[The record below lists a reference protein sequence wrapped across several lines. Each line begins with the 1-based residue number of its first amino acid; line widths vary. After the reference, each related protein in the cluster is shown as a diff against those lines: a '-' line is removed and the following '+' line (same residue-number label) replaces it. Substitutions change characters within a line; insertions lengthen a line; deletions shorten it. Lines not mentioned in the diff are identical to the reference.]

1 VALWVR
7 PMPWEGGRGWDAEW
21 LNAPKGVAVRGKEPE
36 ASDHLGV
43 AILPWGDRFEDFHDK
58 IGVSFEDFRDELTGG
73 WLFNYVEALQRAGL
87 RPVLYYA
94 SARISEPLRFRHRP
108 TGVAVRVLPSPWLH
122 GKVRAAQERYRP
134 GSPGLRSV
142 ASYLATPLRP
152 LARELRADRCG
163 VILCHEYEYPRFD
176 VAVGLGRWLGLPV
189 FATFQGGV
197 PGGGLI
203 QRGCRR
209 LAVRAAAGFII
220 ASEGEAQRVRAR
232 YRLRPER
239 VAAIPNP
246 LDVTR
251 WRSLPKD
258 VVRSELGIPT
268 DARVVVWQ
276 GRVEVD
282 KKGLDV
288 LLDAW
293 RRVWAQHG
301 AYSPLLLL
309 VGTGRDEGLLRQLI
323 QAAPPGSVRWVDR
336 YVMDRELL
344 WRYLAAADIATLPS
358 RREGFAVAV
367 VESMACGLPVVAADA
382 AGVAEALGDGEEAA
396 GIVVPRED
404 AGALAVALGQLIADD
419 ALGRALGALGRRRA
433 EERFSLEVV
442 GVRLRQFLWNDAGD
456 GS

>member
-1 VALWVR
+1 MPWVR
-7 PMPWEGGRGWDAEW
+7 PRLWRAGRGRRGGGAGWFIARE
-21 LNAPKGVAVRGKEPE
+21 GVTVRGEETAAP
-36 ASDHLGV
+36 DRLGV
-43 AILPWGDRFEDFHDK
+43 AILPWGDRFEDFHDR

-94 SARISEPLRFRHRP
+94 SARVREPLRFKHGP
-108 TGVAVRVLPSPWLH
+108 TGAAVCVLPSPRLH
-122 GKVRAAQERYRP
+122 CRVRAAQERYRP
-134 GSPGLRSV
+134 GSPGLRSL

-152 LARELRADRCG
+152 LAHELRADGCG
-163 VILCHEYEYPRFD
+163 AILCHEYEYPRFD
-176 VAVGLGRWLGLPV
+176 VAVGLGRWLRLPV

-197 PGGGLI
+197 PGGSLI
-203 QRGCRR
+203 QRPLRR
-209 LAVRAAAGFII
+209 LAVHAAAGLII
-220 ASEGEAQRVRAR
+220 ASEREAQRVRDR
-232 YRLRPER
+232 YRLPPER

-246 LDVTR
+246 MDVAR
-251 WRSLPKD
+251 FRPLPKD
-258 VVRSELGIPT
+258 AVRAELGIPA

-293 RRVWAQHG
+293 TRVCQQHG
-301 AYSPLLLL
+301 AHSPLLLL
-309 VGTGRDEGLLRQLI
+309 VGTGRDEDVLRQLI
-323 QAAPPGSVRWVDR
+323 QAAPPATIRWVDR
-336 YVMDRELL
+336 YVTDRELL

-382 AGVAEALGDGEEAA
+382 AGVVDALGEGEEAA
-396 GIVVPRED
+396 GVVVPRED
-404 AGALAVALGQLIADD
+404 AGALAVALGRLIADD

-433 EERFSLEVV
+433 EEQFSLEVV
-442 GVRLRQFLWNDAGD
+442 GRRLRRFLWHDRG
-456 GS
+456 